1 MTSQQLNR
9 AIARATGESVS
20 EISHRGFVL
29 LSDEQQNDGLE
40 LPIGD
45 PDDDSGDEELVGSHH
60 CGFALD
66 R

>member
-20 EISHRGFVL
+20 EISRRGFILLCDERQNEDIQISDQDDTPGNQELVWGRHRGA
-29 LSDEQQNDGLE
+29 D
-40 LPIGD
+40 
-45 PDDDSGDEELVGSHH
+45 
-60 CGFALD
+60 LD

>member
-20 EISHRGFVL
+20 EISRRGFVL
-29 LSDEQQNDGLE
+29 LSDEGQNDDLE
-40 LPIGD
+40 LTIGD

-60 CGFALD
+60 RALD